1 MTAPDVAPQP
11 VSRDRVLDAAMD
23 IVERDGVEG
32 LTMRRLAS
40 DLGVAPTAIYW
51 HVGNRH
57 ELLGELVDRIIE
69 DVGAVAP
76 TGRTPTNR
84 IVSIARALRSHLL
97 ERPHLVGLV
106 NEHGRTAVM
115 FLPAQ
120 SALARELSSAGLSAK
135 QAAMLLRSVLFCVV
149 GFVLLEINM
158 ARSPEQHPTTE
169 DLWRAR
175 DDLGIDPALRAQ
187 LAERFAITD
196 VFDFTL
202 RSILDQ
208 AL

>member
-1 MTAPDVAPQP
+1 MSERAQDSP
-11 VSRDRVLDAAMD
+11 VSRDKVLDAAMD
-23 IVERDGVEG
+23 IVEREGVEG

-69 DVGAVAP
+69 DVGAVTP
-76 TGRTPTNR
+76 TGRTPTSR
-84 IVSIARALRSHLL
+84 IVSIARALREHLL
-97 ERPHLVGLV
+97 ARPHLVGLV

-120 SALARELSSAGLSAK
+120 SALARELSSAGLPAK
-135 QAAMLLRSVLFCVV
+135 QAALALRSVLFTVV

-169 DLWRAR
+169 DLWRGR
-175 DDLGIDPALRAQ
+175 DDPGIAPALRAQ
-187 LAERFAITD
+187 LAAGFAITD
-196 VFDFTL
+196 VFEFTL
-202 RSILDQ
+202 RSVLLQ

>member
-1 MTAPDVAPQP
+1 MSAHGASPP

-57 ELLGELVDRIIE
+57 ELLGELVDRIID

-76 TGRTPTNR
+76 SGRTPTTR

-120 SALARELSSAGLSAK
+120 SALARELSTAGLPAK

-175 DDLGIDPALRAQ
+175 ADLGIDPALRAR
-187 LAERFAITD
+187 LAAGFAITD
-196 VFDFTL
+196 VFEFTL
-202 RSILDQ
+202 RSVLHQ

>member
-1 MTAPDVAPQP
+1 MSAPEVQP

-57 ELLGELVDRIIE
+57 ELLGQLVDRIIE

-76 TGRTPTNR
+76 TGRTPTTR

-175 DDLGIDPALRAQ
+175 DDPGIDPALPAP
-187 LAERFAITD
+187 LAAGFSITD
-196 VFDFTL
+196 VFDFTV
-202 RSILDQ
+202 RSIL
-208 AL
+208 ATVL